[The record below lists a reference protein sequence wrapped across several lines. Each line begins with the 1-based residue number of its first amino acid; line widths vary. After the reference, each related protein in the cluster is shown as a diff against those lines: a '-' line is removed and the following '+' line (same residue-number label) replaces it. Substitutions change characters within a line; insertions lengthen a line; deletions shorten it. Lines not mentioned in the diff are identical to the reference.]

1 MKGETMHILKTD
13 TCPSLSGRSILTY
26 HIGHKNEEIFF
37 SLAENSKPG
46 VLSREWISLNQM
58 ETLLAAEEYA
68 FTSRTSSLHTLYKGH
83 SINSGGFMLA
93 VLLKEGLVTKGQRR
107 SYCRCD
113 SSAFYAAIDAL
124 QEKGR
129 PQAPPVFARQVRREE
144 AALCLP

>member
-1 MKGETMHILKTD
+1 MHILKTD

-46 VLSREWISLNQM
+46 VLSREWISLHHM
-58 ETLLAAEEYA
+58 ETLLDAEECA
-68 FTSRTSSLHTLYKGH
+68 FTSRSSSVHTLYKGH

-93 VLLKEGLVTKGQRR
+93 VLLKEGLVSYAKGKRR

-113 SSAFYAAIDAL
+113 SSAFYEAIHAL
-124 QEKGR
+124 KR
-129 PQAPPVFARQVRREE
+129 QAPPPVFARREE
-144 AALCLP
+144 AALCSP

>member
-1 MKGETMHILKTD
+1 MNEQEMRILKTGS
-13 TCPSLSGRSILTY
+13 CPSLSGKSTLTY
-26 HIGHKNEEIFF
+26 HIGHKGEDVYLC
-37 SLAENSKPG
+37 LAENSKPG
-46 VLSREWISLNQM
+46 VLSREWISLHHI

-68 FTSRTSSLHTLYKGH
+68 FTSRSSSLHTLYKGH

-93 VLLKEGLVTKGQRR
+93 VLLKEGLVSYAKGQRR

-113 SSAFYAAIDAL
+113 SSGFYMAIQKL

-129 PQAPPVFARQVRREE
+129 PQLPPPVFVRHEE